1 MKNEEYLAAGVGVAT
16 ALITLTT
23 LSVVLSKNAQ
33 TASVIQA
40 MATAFSSI
48 LQVAVS
54 PITGQNQQGNA
65 S

>member
-1 MKNEEYLAAGVGVAT
+1 MKNDEYVAAGVGVAT

-54 PITGQNQQGNA
+54 PITGQNQQG
-65 S
+65 STS